1 MAAFASISAAEVR
14 LRAKGPAGDRTW
26 VNGHVAR
33 TVLGVICIRVQRYMS
48 SVSDATRSAGAW
60 VEITD
65 DAVV

>member
-26 VNGHVAR
+26 VNGHVGR
-33 TVLGVICIRVQRYMS
+33 TVTGVICVRVQRYMS
-48 SVSDATRSAGAW
+48 SASDATRSAGAW